1 MNVVEKEFFNKGYVR
16 YGMFIFSKEV
26 ALEVITRCKELNI
39 RILGIDTF
47 LLIGRGIQPFQEYSP
62 DYSYVDRHMDIWKKA
77 QDFIISTSNV
87 NSLFVFEITMSQ

>member
-1 MNVVEKEFFNKGYVR
+1 MNDIHKEFFNRGIVR
-16 YGMFIFSKEV
+16 YGMFLFPKDI

-47 LLIGRGIQPFQEYSP
+47 LLIGLGIQPFQEYSP
-62 DYSYVDRHMDIWKKA
+62 DYSYVDRHIDIWKKA
-77 QDFIISTSNV
+77 QDFIISTTNV